1 MSMMKVFSIAFAAI
15 ALIFLAT
22 SLSAC
27 GTNPPV
33 PQDGSTSTPT
43 AAISTST
50 PAGPTP
56 TTIPERPRY
65 NPGEVVEY
73 TAQSG
78 DTVPAI
84 AAHFNTTSEEIY
96 AANTFIP
103 ESASTMPPG
112 MPMQIPIYFRSFWG
126 TAYKMLPDGLYV
138 NGPAS
143 VGFDTA
149 SFSVEYNGW
158 LNSIVEYAADNSRS
172 GAEIIDLIARNYSI
186 SPRLLLAL
194 SEYLG
199 NSLSQRVLPDS
210 ARGAPLGFRSI
221 QYQGLYR
228 QLIFTANQLNQG
240 YYGWREGTLVEF
252 ELQDG
257 TIERP
262 DPWQNAATVALQY
275 YFSKIMPVEQYRTAI
290 SEIGFSATYVE
301 LFGDPWAGETDHIPG
316 SLEQPGLLLPLPVG
330 ETWAFTGGPHNA
342 WGTGPSFSAMDFAPS
357 TTQKGCYYSDAW
369 TTALADGVIARAEP
383 GFLIL
388 DLDMDGDERTGW
400 VIFYLHISGRDL
412 ITAGTVVQAGDP
424 LGHPSCEGG
433 SSTGTHIH
441 VARKY
446 NGEWIAA
453 DGILPFVMEGWVPV
467 RGANAYL
474 GSMSRFERTI
484 TACECATQE
493 TLVLATGNVSGVVSV
508 PTPSPTP

>member
-1 MSMMKVFSIAFAAI
+1 MKTIPRAI
-15 ALIFLAT
+15 ASFALILLAAA
-22 SLSAC
+22 AC
-27 GTNPPV
+27 SRNPAA
-33 PQDGSTSTPT
+33 SETAATSTPT
-43 AAISTST
+43 GLPVTST

-56 TTIPERPRY
+56 TPIPVRPLY
-65 NPGEVVEY
+65 NPGELVEY

-84 AAHFNTTSEEIY
+84 AAHFNTTVEEIY
-96 AANTFIP
+96 AANPFIP
-103 ESASTMPPG
+103 ESATTMPPG
-112 MPMQIPIYFRSFWG
+112 MPMQVPIYYRSFWG
-126 TAYKMLPDGLYV
+126 TAYKMLPDSLFV
-138 NGPAS
+138 NGPEA
-143 VGFDTA
+143 VGFDTTE
-149 SFSVEYNGW
+149 FSETYNGW
-158 LNSIVEYAADNSRS
+158 LNSYGEYASDENRT
-172 GAEIIDLIARNYSI
+172 GAEIIDLVARNYSI

-199 NSLSQRVLPDS
+199 SSLSQRVLPDS
-210 ARGAPLGFRSI
+210 ARVSPLGFKST

-228 QLIFTANQLNQG
+228 QLIYTANQLNQS
-240 YYGWREGTLVEF
+240 YYGWREGTLLEF

-257 TIERP
+257 TVERP
-262 DPWQNAATVALQY
+262 DPWQNAATVALQV

-290 SEIGFSATYVE
+290 SESGFSATYNK
-301 LFGDPWAGETDHIPG
+301 LFGDPWTADLAHIPG
-316 SLEQPGLLLPLPVG
+316 SLEQPGLLLPIPAG
-330 ETWAFTGGPHNA
+330 QTWAFTGGPHNA

-357 TTQKGCYYSDAW
+357 TTQHGCYYSDAW
-369 TTALADGVIARAEP
+369 ATALADGVVSRSEP
-383 GFLIL
+383 GFLVL

-400 VIFYLHISGRDL
+400 AIFYLHISGRDL
-412 ITAGTVVQAGDP
+412 TEPGTVVKAGDP

-453 DGILPFVMEGWVPV
+453 DGLIPFVMEGWVPQA
-467 RGANAYL
+467 GTNAYL
-474 GSMSRFERTI
+474 GTLTRFERTI

-493 TLVLATGNVSGVVSV
+493 TLVLATGTVAGVQIA